1 MKKINNPF
9 AGKDG
14 YNCIGCSPNHP
25 FGLKLVFFLG
35 EDKQQIESEWTPNNN
50 FEGYQ
55 NVLHGGIQATMLD
68 EIASWAV
75 YAILKTGG
83 VTAKMQIRYHK
94 PVLLTD
100 GPIRL
105 NAKIDWFEKGLA
117 NIKTQLINKKGVICT
132 EGTIQYF
139 VFPEDIARQ
148 KYNYP
153 GIEKFL

>member
-1 MKKINNPF
+1 MIKINNPF
-9 AGKDG
+9 AGKES

-25 FGLKLVFFLG
+25 FGLKLGFFLD
-35 EDKQQIESEWTPNNN
+35 EDEQQIVSEWTPNAN

-75 YAILKTGG
+75 YVLLKTGG
-83 VTAKMQIRYHK
+83 VTAEMQVQYHK
-94 PVLLTD
+94 PVLLTN

-105 NAKIDWFEKGLA
+105 TASIEKLENNLA
-117 NIKTQLINKKGVICT
+117 SIKTQLINRKGVICT
-132 EGTIQYF
+132 EGIVKYF
-139 VFPEDIARQ
+139 VFPESIAR
-148 KYNYP
+148 KRYNYP

>member
-1 MKKINNPF
+1 
-9 AGKDG
+9 
-14 YNCIGCSPNHP
+14 
-25 FGLKLVFFLG
+25 
-35 EDKQQIESEWTPNNN
+35 
-50 FEGYQ
+50 
-55 NVLHGGIQATMLD
+55 MLD